1 MTTETLF
8 MNIVLTV
15 AVLFVLGYIIYWRV
29 IDVYRHRKHSIWYTH
44 YNRALRNS
52 LRIGSEL
59 REATDY
65 FNSQVAFMQKQL
77 LEGGCS
83 AETYCEEMQA
93 LALSYCSA
101 VTIYNNAKEALGI
114 DADIAAAD
122 AYAKEFK
129 LKWGYLSDD

>member
-1 MTTETLF
+1 MTTEILF
-8 MNIVLTV
+8 YIVLTV
-15 AVLFVLGYIIYWRV
+15 AVLSVLGYVVYWRV
-29 IDVYRHRKHSIWYTH
+29 IDVYRHKKHSIWYTH

-52 LRIGSEL
+52 LCIGSEL

-65 FNSQVAFMQKQL
+65 FNSQVAFIQKQL
-77 LEGGCS
+77 LEDGCS
-83 AETYCEEMQA
+83 AESYCEEIQT

-101 VTIYNNAKEALGI
+101 VTRYKNAKEALGI

>member
-1 MTTETLF
+1 MTAETLF
-8 MNIVLTV
+8 MNIVLTA
-15 AVLFVLGYIIYWRV
+15 AVLFVLGYVVYWRV
-29 IDVYRHRKHSIWYTH
+29 IDVYRHKKHSVWYTH

-52 LRIGSEL
+52 LRIGSKL

-83 AETYCEEMQA
+83 AESYCEEMQA

-101 VTIYNNAKEALGI
+101 VTIYNNAKEVLGI

>member
-15 AVLFVLGYIIYWRV
+15 AVLFVLGYITYWRV
-29 IDVYRHRKHSIWYTH
+29 VDVYRHRKHSVWYTH

-83 AETYCEEMQA
+83 AESYCEEMQA
-93 LALSYCSA
+93 LAKSYCNA

-114 DADIAAAD
+114 DADIEAAD
-122 AYAKEFK
+122 AYAKKFK
-129 LKWGYLSDD
+129 LKWGYLNED